1 MKSSS
6 SAEDTGCIAA
16 IAKSRA
22 SIRIIFMLSEE
33 EKEEEEDGNWN
44 GNVEVW
50 VVFV

>member
-6 SAEDTGCIAA
+6 SAEDTECIAA

-22 SIRIIFMLSEE
+22 SIRITFMLV
-33 EKEEEEDGNWN
+33 EEEEDGNWN